1 MDYTDE
7 MYPVVAQ
14 TTGCVYPSSP
24 RSVCSALL
32 FLFFLFFLVWGWV
45 YNFHGKRG
53 IFPPVVLSPMVKEIN
68 FLQEID

>member
-32 FLFFLFFLVWGWV
+32 FLFFFVFVWAWV
-45 YNFHGKRG
+45 YSFHGKRG
-53 IFPPVVLSPMVKEIN
+53 IFRPVVLSPLVKEIN
-68 FLQEID
+68 FLQKID